1 MIVEWLKTYEVHGVT
16 IYNKRFVSLSHTHT
30 NIYTHTIPKMK
41 KIGGCTT
48 YLRSVAGTWHGHDE
62 SAFRWIY
69 RSMVWGLNKSD
80 LERSYTH
87 SFVVKDKGQATVE
100 GGFQNMPRI

>member
-16 IYNKRFVSLSHTHT
+16 IDNKRFCFSLSHTHKY
-30 NIYTHTIPKMK
+30 IYTHDSQDEKDWWLY
-41 KIGGCTT
+41 